1 MLHPRVIALGL
12 VGASTLA
19 FGVTAAQASV
29 TVGSPTQASKQSVT
43 TGQVGSQ
50 TVGGGVVVG
59 DTTQS
64 GSNSSSTHLG
74 NAQAAGTGSGAVLVG
89 SPSQE
94 NSQSGGTSQTLGQSS
109 GKSGVHVGAT
119 TQTGSNS
126 SSSTADNLQAAG
138 SAVGIGGDASA
149 LVLGNPSQTNSQAL
163 GTSQTISQASGGSGV
178 SVPGVTVS
186 GTGGVIVGGVTQS
199 ASNSSSSTAV
209 NGQAVGS
216 ALAGFGGSDNAVLV
230 GSPLQSSNQPN
241 GTSQVIGQNASGG
254 VIVGG
259 AIGQSQ
265 SNSQSTSLTS
275 AAVS

>member
-1 MLHPRVIALGL
+1 M
-12 VGASTLA
+12 
-19 FGVTAAQASV
+19 
-29 TVGSPTQASKQSVT
+29 
-43 TGQVGSQ
+43 
-50 TVGGGVVVG
+50 
-59 DTTQS
+59 
-64 GSNSSSTHLG
+64 
-74 NAQAAGTGSGAVLVG
+74 LVG

-109 GKSGVHVGAT
+109 GKRRALGAT

-126 SSSTADNLQAAG
+126 SSSTADNLQAVG
-138 SAVGIGGDASA
+138 SALSLEGDASA
-149 LVLGNPSQTNSQAL
+149 LVVGHPTQANSQTLVTGQAI
-163 GTSQTISQASGGSGV
+163 TGSK
-178 SVPGVTVS
+178 
-186 GTGGVIVGGVTQS
+186 S

-216 ALAGFGGSDNAVLV
+216 ALAGFSGSDNAVLV

-265 SNSQSTSLTS
+265 SNSQSTSFTS
-275 AAVS
+275 ATVS